1 MAAESAQAGLLLG
14 PCFKFEL
21 AGAKSKQPAGHPEPG
36 IGALALVPGFL
47 LRQKRDLWTI
57 LQLFQPLSTLY
68 SVAVLTEWF
77 ARLK

>member
-1 MAAESAQAGLLLG
+1 MAAESARAGLLLG

-47 LRQKRDLWTI
+47 LR
-57 LQLFQPLSTLY
+57 
-68 SVAVLTEWF
+68 
-77 ARLK
+77 